1 MPNYNS
7 KTPLEET
14 FDKSNIFSKV
24 DNSNTELSFTQP
36 ERTIPAEVIP
46 STPTKEKKKQTPQ
59 IIDNLPPE
67 NVQLTSI
74 ENTSGTHV
82 VINAQSNKYEQL
94 GYLKAKIKADV
105 ILTNVI
111 STAGQKDNNIVTV
124 KIEGDLP

>member
-36 ERTIPAEVIP
+36 ERTIPAEVV
-46 STPTKEKKKQTPQ
+46 PTVPTSKEKKKTPQ

-67 NVQLTSI
+67 NVQLTDLSGVVTP
-74 ENTSGTHV
+74 ENV
-82 VINAQSNKYEQL
+82 Q
-94 GYLKAKIKADV
+94 D
-105 ILTNVI
+105 I
-111 STAGQKDNNIVTV
+111 SDTPLV
-124 KIEGDLP
+124 

>member
-36 ERTIPAEVIP
+36 ERTISAEVVP
-46 STPTKEKKKQTPQ
+46 TTPTTSKEKKKQ

-67 NVQLTSI
+67 NVQLTDLSGVI
-74 ENTSGTHV
+74 TPENV
-82 VINAQSNKYEQL
+82 Q
-94 GYLKAKIKADV
+94 D
-105 ILTNVI
+105 I
-111 STAGQKDNNIVTV
+111 SDTPLV
-124 KIEGDLP
+124 

>member
-36 ERTIPAEVIP
+36 ERTIPDEVVP
-46 STPTKEKKKQTPQ
+46 TTSTTSKEKKKQPQ

-67 NVQLTSI
+67 NVQLTDLSGVATP
-74 ENTSGTHV
+74 ENV
-82 VINAQSNKYEQL
+82 Q
-94 GYLKAKIKADV
+94 D
-105 ILTNVI
+105 I
-111 STAGQKDNNIVTV
+111 SDTPLV
-124 KIEGDLP
+124 

>member
-36 ERTIPAEVIP
+36 ERTIPDEVVP
-46 STPTKEKKKQTPQ
+46 NATATLTSKEKKKQ

-67 NVQLTSI
+67 NVQLTDLSGVATP
-74 ENTSGTHV
+74 ENV
-82 VINAQSNKYEQL
+82 Q
-94 GYLKAKIKADV
+94 D
-105 ILTNVI
+105 I
-111 STAGQKDNNIVTV
+111 SDTPLV
-124 KIEGDLP
+124 

>member
-36 ERTIPAEVIP
+36 ERTIPAEVVP
-46 STPTKEKKKQTPQ
+46 TTPTTPTTSKEKKKQPQ

-67 NVQLTSI
+67 NVQLTDLSGVATP
-74 ENTSGTHV
+74 ENV
-82 VINAQSNKYEQL
+82 Q
-94 GYLKAKIKADV
+94 D
-105 ILTNVI
+105 I
-111 STAGQKDNNIVTV
+111 SDTPLV
-124 KIEGDLP
+124 

>member
-36 ERTIPAEVIP
+36 ERTIPDEVVP
-46 STPTKEKKKQTPQ
+46 NTTTTPTPTSKEKKKQ

-67 NVQLTSI
+67 NVQLTDLSGVATP
-74 ENTSGTHV
+74 ENV
-82 VINAQSNKYEQL
+82 Q
-94 GYLKAKIKADV
+94 D
-105 ILTNVI
+105 I
-111 STAGQKDNNIVTV
+111 SDTPLV
-124 KIEGDLP
+124 

>member
-36 ERTIPAEVIP
+36 ERTIPAEDIP
-46 STPTKEKKKQTPQ
+46 STPTKEKKKQIPQ

-67 NVQLTSI
+67 NVQLTDLSGVATP
-74 ENTSGTHV
+74 ENV
-82 VINAQSNKYEQL
+82 Q
-94 GYLKAKIKADV
+94 D
-105 ILTNVI
+105 I
-111 STAGQKDNNIVTV
+111 SDTPLV
-124 KIEGDLP
+124 

>member
-36 ERTIPAEVIP
+36 EKTIPDEDIP
-46 STPTKEKKKQTPQ
+46 STPTTKEKKKQ

-67 NVQLTSI
+67 NVQLTDLSGVATP
-74 ENTSGTHV
+74 ENV
-82 VINAQSNKYEQL
+82 Q
-94 GYLKAKIKADV
+94 D
-105 ILTNVI
+105 I
-111 STAGQKDNNIVTV
+111 SDTPLV
-124 KIEGDLP
+124 

>member
-36 ERTIPAEVIP
+36 ERTIPDEVIP
-46 STPTKEKKKQTPQ
+46 STPTKEKKKQ

-67 NVQLTSI
+67 NVQLTDLSGVI
-74 ENTSGTHV
+74 TPENV
-82 VINAQSNKYEQL
+82 Q
-94 GYLKAKIKADV
+94 D
-105 ILTNVI
+105 I
-111 STAGQKDNNIVTV
+111 SDTPLV
-124 KIEGDLP
+124 

>member
-36 ERTIPAEVIP
+36 ERTIPDEVVP
-46 STPTKEKKKQTPQ
+46 NTTTTPTTKEKKKQ

-67 NVQLTSI
+67 NVQLTDLSGVATP
-74 ENTSGTHV
+74 ENV
-82 VINAQSNKYEQL
+82 Q
-94 GYLKAKIKADV
+94 D
-105 ILTNVI
+105 I
-111 STAGQKDNNIVTV
+111 SDTPLV
-124 KIEGDLP
+124 

>member
-36 ERTIPAEVIP
+36 ERTIPTDVVPATTSAP
-46 STPTKEKKKQTPQ
+46 TTKEKKKQ

-67 NVQLTSI
+67 NVQLTDLSGVVTP
-74 ENTSGTHV
+74 ENV
-82 VINAQSNKYEQL
+82 Q
-94 GYLKAKIKADV
+94 D
-105 ILTNVI
+105 I
-111 STAGQKDNNIVTV
+111 SDTPLV
-124 KIEGDLP
+124 

>member
-36 ERTIPAEVIP
+36 ERTIPAEDIP
-46 STPTKEKKKQTPQ
+46 STPTTPTTKEKKKQ

-67 NVQLTSI
+67 NVQLTDLSGVATP
-74 ENTSGTHV
+74 ENV
-82 VINAQSNKYEQL
+82 Q
-94 GYLKAKIKADV
+94 D
-105 ILTNVI
+105 I
-111 STAGQKDNNIVTV
+111 SDTPLV
-124 KIEGDLP
+124 

>member
-36 ERTIPAEVIP
+36 ERTIPDEVVP
-46 STPTKEKKKQTPQ
+46 NTTATPTPAPTTTKEKKKQ

-67 NVQLTSI
+67 NVQLTDLSGVATP
-74 ENTSGTHV
+74 ENV
-82 VINAQSNKYEQL
+82 Q
-94 GYLKAKIKADV
+94 D
-105 ILTNVI
+105 I
-111 STAGQKDNNIVTV
+111 SDTPLV
-124 KIEGDLP
+124 

>member
-36 ERTIPAEVIP
+36 ERTIPAEAIP
-46 STPTKEKKKQTPQ
+46 STLTTKEKKKQ

-67 NVQLTSI
+67 NVQLTDLSGVI
-74 ENTSGTHV
+74 TPENV
-82 VINAQSNKYEQL
+82 Q
-94 GYLKAKIKADV
+94 D
-105 ILTNVI
+105 I
-111 STAGQKDNNIVTV
+111 SDTPLV
-124 KIEGDLP
+124 

>member
-36 ERTIPAEVIP
+36 ERNIPAEVIP
-46 STPTKEKKKQTPQ
+46 ITTSTKEKKKQTPQ

-67 NVQLTSI
+67 NVQLTELSGVI
-74 ENTSGTHV
+74 TPENV
-82 VINAQSNKYEQL
+82 Q
-94 GYLKAKIKADV
+94 D
-105 ILTNVI
+105 I
-111 STAGQKDNNIVTV
+111 SDTPLV
-124 KIEGDLP
+124 

>member
-46 STPTKEKKKQTPQ
+46 STPTTKEKKKQ

-67 NVQLTSI
+67 NVQLTDLSGVI
-74 ENTSGTHV
+74 TPENVQDISDTPV
-82 VINAQSNKYEQL
+82 V
-94 GYLKAKIKADV
+94 
-105 ILTNVI
+105 
-111 STAGQKDNNIVTV
+111 
-124 KIEGDLP
+124 

>member
-36 ERTIPAEVIP
+36 ERTIPAGIVP
-46 STPTKEKKKQTPQ
+46 NTTATSKEKKKQ

-67 NVQLTSI
+67 NVQLTDLSGVATP
-74 ENTSGTHV
+74 ENV
-82 VINAQSNKYEQL
+82 Q
-94 GYLKAKIKADV
+94 D
-105 ILTNVI
+105 I
-111 STAGQKDNNIVTV
+111 SDTPLV
-124 KIEGDLP
+124 

>member
-46 STPTKEKKKQTPQ
+46 STPTTKEKKKQ

-67 NVQLTSI
+67 NVQLTDLSGVATP
-74 ENTSGTHV
+74 ENV
-82 VINAQSNKYEQL
+82 Q
-94 GYLKAKIKADV
+94 D
-105 ILTNVI
+105 I
-111 STAGQKDNNIVTV
+111 SDTPLV
-124 KIEGDLP
+124 

>member
-36 ERTIPAEVIP
+36 ERTIPDEVVP
-46 STPTKEKKKQTPQ
+46 NTTTTPTTSKEKKKQ

-67 NVQLTSI
+67 NVQLTDLSGVATP
-74 ENTSGTHV
+74 ENV
-82 VINAQSNKYEQL
+82 Q
-94 GYLKAKIKADV
+94 D
-105 ILTNVI
+105 I
-111 STAGQKDNNIVTV
+111 SDTPLV
-124 KIEGDLP
+124 

>member
-46 STPTKEKKKQTPQ
+46 STTSTKEKKKQL
-59 IIDNLPPE
+59 IDNLPPE
-67 NVQLTSI
+67 NVQLTDLSGVVTP
-74 ENTSGTHV
+74 ENV
-82 VINAQSNKYEQL
+82 Q
-94 GYLKAKIKADV
+94 D
-105 ILTNVI
+105 I
-111 STAGQKDNNIVTV
+111 SDTPLV
-124 KIEGDLP
+124 

>member
-36 ERTIPAEVIP
+36 ERTIPTEVV
-46 STPTKEKKKQTPQ
+46 PTTTSKEKKKQPQ

-67 NVQLTSI
+67 NVQLTDLSGVATP
-74 ENTSGTHV
+74 ENV
-82 VINAQSNKYEQL
+82 Q
-94 GYLKAKIKADV
+94 D
-105 ILTNVI
+105 I
-111 STAGQKDNNIVTV
+111 SDTPLV
-124 KIEGDLP
+124 

>member
-36 ERTIPAEVIP
+36 ERTIPDEVVP
-46 STPTKEKKKQTPQ
+46 NTTTPTTSKEKKKQ

-67 NVQLTSI
+67 NVQLTDLSSVATP
-74 ENTSGTHV
+74 ENV
-82 VINAQSNKYEQL
+82 Q
-94 GYLKAKIKADV
+94 D
-105 ILTNVI
+105 I
-111 STAGQKDNNIVTV
+111 SDTPLV
-124 KIEGDLP
+124 

>member
-36 ERTIPAEVIP
+36 ERTIPAEVVVP
-46 STPTKEKKKQTPQ
+46 TTSTTSKEKKKQPQ

-67 NVQLTSI
+67 NVQLTDLSGVI
-74 ENTSGTHV
+74 TPENV
-82 VINAQSNKYEQL
+82 Q
-94 GYLKAKIKADV
+94 D
-105 ILTNVI
+105 I
-111 STAGQKDNNIVTV
+111 SDTPLV
-124 KIEGDLP
+124 

>member
-36 ERTIPAEVIP
+36 ERTIPAEAIP
-46 STPTKEKKKQTPQ
+46 STPTTKEKKKQTPQ

-67 NVQLTSI
+67 NVQLTDLSGVI
-74 ENTSGTHV
+74 TPENV
-82 VINAQSNKYEQL
+82 Q
-94 GYLKAKIKADV
+94 D
-105 ILTNVI
+105 I
-111 STAGQKDNNIVTV
+111 SDTPLV
-124 KIEGDLP
+124 

>member
-1 MPNYNS
+1 MKKIADRNKTRNAIPNLLN
-7 KTPLEET
+7 
-14 FDKSNIFSKV
+14 
-24 DNSNTELSFTQP
+24 
-36 ERTIPAEVIP
+36 
-46 STPTKEKKKQTPQ
+46 Q
-59 IIDNLPPE
+59 IMSIIPE

-111 STAGQKDNNIVTV
+111 STAGQKR
-124 KIEGDLP
+124 

>member
-36 ERTIPAEVIP
+36 EKTIPDEVVP
-46 STPTKEKKKQTPQ
+46 NTTATSKEKKKQPQ

-67 NVQLTSI
+67 NVQLTDLSGVATP
-74 ENTSGTHV
+74 ENV
-82 VINAQSNKYEQL
+82 Q
-94 GYLKAKIKADV
+94 D
-105 ILTNVI
+105 I
-111 STAGQKDNNIVTV
+111 SDTPLV
-124 KIEGDLP
+124 

>member
-36 ERTIPAEVIP
+36 ERTIPDEVVP
-46 STPTKEKKKQTPQ
+46 TTPTTSKEKKKQ

-67 NVQLTSI
+67 NVQLTDLSGI
-74 ENTSGTHV
+74 ITPENV
-82 VINAQSNKYEQL
+82 Q
-94 GYLKAKIKADV
+94 D
-105 ILTNVI
+105 I
-111 STAGQKDNNIVTV
+111 SDTPLV
-124 KIEGDLP
+124 

>member
-36 ERTIPAEVIP
+36 ERTIPDEVVP
-46 STPTKEKKKQTPQ
+46 NTTATSKEKKKQ

-67 NVQLTSI
+67 NVQLTDLSGVVTP
-74 ENTSGTHV
+74 ENV
-82 VINAQSNKYEQL
+82 Q
-94 GYLKAKIKADV
+94 D
-105 ILTNVI
+105 I
-111 STAGQKDNNIVTV
+111 SDTPLV
-124 KIEGDLP
+124 

>member
-36 ERTIPAEVIP
+36 ERTIPDEVVP
-46 STPTKEKKKQTPQ
+46 TTTTPTTSKEKKKQ

-67 NVQLTSI
+67 NVQLTDLSGVATP
-74 ENTSGTHV
+74 ENV
-82 VINAQSNKYEQL
+82 Q
-94 GYLKAKIKADV
+94 D
-105 ILTNVI
+105 I
-111 STAGQKDNNIVTV
+111 SDTPLV
-124 KIEGDLP
+124 

>member
-36 ERTIPAEVIP
+36 ERTIPAEVV
-46 STPTKEKKKQTPQ
+46 PTTLTSKEKKKQTPQ

-67 NVQLTSI
+67 NVQLTDLSGVATP
-74 ENTSGTHV
+74 ENV
-82 VINAQSNKYEQL
+82 Q
-94 GYLKAKIKADV
+94 D
-105 ILTNVI
+105 I
-111 STAGQKDNNIVTV
+111 SDTPLV
-124 KIEGDLP
+124 

>member
-36 ERTIPAEVIP
+36 ERTIPDEVVP
-46 STPTKEKKKQTPQ
+46 NTTTSKEKKKQ

-67 NVQLTSI
+67 NVQLTDLSGVATP
-74 ENTSGTHV
+74 ENV
-82 VINAQSNKYEQL
+82 Q
-94 GYLKAKIKADV
+94 D
-105 ILTNVI
+105 I
-111 STAGQKDNNIVTV
+111 SDTPLV
-124 KIEGDLP
+124 

>member
-36 ERTIPAEVIP
+36 ERTIPDEVVP
-46 STPTKEKKKQTPQ
+46 NTTATSKEKKKQPQ

-67 NVQLTSI
+67 NVQLTDLSGVI
-74 ENTSGTHV
+74 TPENV
-82 VINAQSNKYEQL
+82 Q
-94 GYLKAKIKADV
+94 D
-105 ILTNVI
+105 I
-111 STAGQKDNNIVTV
+111 SDTPLV
-124 KIEGDLP
+124 